1 MTMLAGWKAVRCLG
15 ARTSYLGGVRA
26 YSPSALLLEKALP
39 PRRKITEDEIE
50 EYFLKGSGPGGQ
62 KINKTSSAVQLKHLP
77 TGIVVKS
84 QETRSRQQNRKL
96 ARQILSEKLDEMEKG
111 SESRTA
117 IKTERAR
124 AKKASANKKSN
135 RKYRKLAESKE
146 GEAGQAAEEANRE
159 GHDVESVVKDDGKT
173 GDHATV
179 KAAGPN
185 GTT

>member
-1 MTMLAGWKAVRCLG
+1 MCIRD
-15 ARTSYLGGVRA
+15 S
-26 YSPSALLLEKALP
+26 SPSALLLEKALP

-50 EYFLKGSGPGGQ
+50 ESFLKGSGPGGQ

-96 ARQILSEKLDEMEKG
+96 ARQVLSEKLDEMEKG

-124 AKKASANKKSN
+124 TKKASANKKSN
-135 RKYRKLAESKE
+135 RKYRKLAEDKE
-146 GEAGQAAEEANRE
+146 AAAGQEAEEVVQAGEGIELVRE
-159 GHDVESVVKDDGKT
+159 GGRQVTDANARAKLQ
-173 GDHATV
+173 
-179 KAAGPN
+179 GPSRAE
-185 GTT
+185 